1 MSRYLDNINYPPKW
15 VLTKNLSAGIMRAST
30 VVLIIVSPINLA
42 LNVFLVHHTPLRMLG
57 CPVALSITYWLCF
70 ILLVLVTALS
80 PTHKANGTWGGL
92 QLQAV
97 INRKGCISFLKL
109 ALPGIL
115 MIGTEW
121 CVMPPLVWKR
131 LSIAQQGSI

>member
-1 MSRYLDNINYPPKW
+1 MSRYLNNIDYPPEYT
-15 VLTKNLSAGIMRAST
+15 LTKTLWTGIMRAST

-42 LNVFLVHHTPLRMLG
+42 LNIFFVHYTSLRMLG

-70 ILLVLVTALS
+70 ILLVLTTSLS
-80 PTHKANGTWGGL
+80 PEHKANATWGGL

-97 INRKGCISFLKL
+97 INPTSCIDFLKL

-115 MIGTEW
+115 MVGTEW
-121 CVMPPLVWKR
+121 YVVPSPL
-131 LSIAQQGSI
+131 